1 MDNTIHWL
9 NNYSADSMVCF
20 VNTYPLD
27 RDLSGGQRYPAF
39 EQLGLQEENI
49 TFLSTCHDVLKD
61 L

>member
-27 RDLSGGQRYPAF
+27 RDLSGGQRYLVYTATVDSV
-39 EQLGLQEENI
+39 ECAL
-49 TFLSTCHDVLKD
+49 
-61 L
+61 